1 MNIRDVEEPLNQ
13 NERYLHGIVIRQ
25 NILIEQ
31 MSTLLE
37 HIAKKDNIAVEK
49 EVVKEAPKSRTRKKK
64 EVVTDEPN
72 SVDNA

>member
-64 EVVTDEPN
+64 EVIADEPN